1 MVKVIKRIAFNIYL
15 CLNMLLCAV
24 VFAPWAL
31 PRETISGFLGRLK
44 SNSKGAAK
52 FFAVM
57 ASVVPD
63 AIYFWETDH
72 CVEVYRVEEKAR
84 EILYP

>member
-1 MVKVIKRIAFNIYL
+1 MKTIKRIAFNIYL

-44 SNSKGAAK
+44 ASSTGVAKVFGAIG
-52 FFAVM
+52 
-57 ASVVPD
+57 SIIPD
-63 AIYFWETDH
+63 AIYFWEPDH

>member
-15 CLNMLLCAV
+15 CLNMTLCAV
-24 VFAPWAL
+24 IFAPWAL

-44 SNSKGAAK
+44 SNSTGAAK
-52 FFAVM
+52 AFGIV
-57 ASVVPD
+57 ASMIPD
-63 AIYFWETDH
+63 AIYAWEKDH
-72 CVEVYRVEEKAR
+72 CVEVYKVEEKAR